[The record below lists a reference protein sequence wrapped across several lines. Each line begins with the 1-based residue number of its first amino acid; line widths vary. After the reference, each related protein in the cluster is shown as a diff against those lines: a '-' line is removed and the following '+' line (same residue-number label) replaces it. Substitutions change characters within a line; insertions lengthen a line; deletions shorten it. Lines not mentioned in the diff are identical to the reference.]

1 MTSVKVKLFC
11 ILDGDSTAFSVK
23 IEPEDTVDDPKK
35 KIKEEKSP
43 EYDDIVPSLACLRS
57 NCGWGGGNTNCAY
70 KLCRCEETSRN
81 KRDLRGLRLKST
93 KEDYPLRKLF
103 NKIREN
109 AQLSCVHVAIQ
120 NPEHLESSKKDVV
133 CTYATDNK
141 LATVDQLRK
150 LLHQHFEQFD
160 GDDYVQIFAYQPG
173 ISKPVW
179 LADDI
184 VLRSCLEQAKEND
197 LKNLTISLNSP
208 AKSFSIY
215 TWKEMMEQ
223 YRVGAGPE
231 FPPSFDI
238 QPRSMNDDEKIMLE
252 EIVKECTRRNE
263 AYISGPS
270 SSEFTRNTIVDAFM
284 VGAMQ
289 SYKADMF
296 LA

>member
-1 MTSVKVKLFC
+1 MTSFLLWHVSVPIADGEEEIPIALTNYADAKKLRVTSEISEVF
-11 ILDGDSTAFSVK
+11 GSS
-23 IEPEDTVDDPKK
+23 PPKK
-35 KIKEEKSP
+35 TIHVIVQRCSSASKE
-43 EYDDIVPSLACLRS
+43 IVQQDSRKCAVVMCS
-57 NCGWGGGNTNCAY
+57 CGN
-70 KLCRCEETSRN
+70 S
-81 KRDLRGLRLKST
+81 GLW
-93 KEDYPLRKLF
+93 
-103 NKIREN
+103 
-109 AQLSCVHVAIQ
+109 
-120 NPEHLESSKKDVV
+120 HLESSKKDVV